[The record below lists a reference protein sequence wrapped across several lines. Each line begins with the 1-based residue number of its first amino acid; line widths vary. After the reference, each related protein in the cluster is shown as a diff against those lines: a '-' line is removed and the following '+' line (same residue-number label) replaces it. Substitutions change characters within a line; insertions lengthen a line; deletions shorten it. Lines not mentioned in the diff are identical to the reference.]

1 MVALLMRATG
11 QYGNT
16 ALAAFTSVVPD
27 TFHYTKSV
35 TPYAEKY
42 LTYSAGYI
50 RNYVNVTWMHI
61 V

>member
-1 MVALLMRATG
+1 MRATG